1 MSKQHSYINKR
12 VEILKMTNILLIWL
26 CELKNNIIAQNKN

>member
-12 VEILKMTNILLIWL
+12 IEILKMTNILLIWL
-26 CELKNNIIAQNKN
+26 RELKNNIITQNKN